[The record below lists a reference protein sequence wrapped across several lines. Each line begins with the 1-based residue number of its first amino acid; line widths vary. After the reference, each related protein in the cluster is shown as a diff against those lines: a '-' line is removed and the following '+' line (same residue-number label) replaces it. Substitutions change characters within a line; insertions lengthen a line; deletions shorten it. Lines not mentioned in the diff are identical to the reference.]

1 MTELVTDEVFRT
13 KDMALGEGPT
23 FLNLVSKMNLIAI
36 ILNVS
41 ARLSFC
47 NDYFLAL
54 TGWTRP
60 EVLGCDWFQRFVPP
74 GIDDLR
80 DVFSD
85 LLKNLP
91 NAWHHENAILC
102 KSRKKVR
109 IRWHNSVIRDPSGH
123 IVGVASI
130 GEDVTEHRLLE
141 RALLEN
147 SARERRH
154 LAAELHD
161 GLGQNLYAAHLLTRS
176 LEVTAHKAMLPITED
191 LAQLAS
197 VIGSS
202 MGTCHQIA
210 RGLSPLAEVRG
221 GFIGALRDL
230 ASMPNKGGTEV
241 TLSIVNDAPL
251 RIDILS
257 LDHLFRL
264 AQEAVTN
271 ALKHAEATLIQINL
285 DIQAA
290 LVTLTVVDDGIGLPL
305 HPLRSN
311 RLGLRLMRYRADM
324 IHAKLAITRIEPHGT
339 RITCQCP
346 QGMEAERPRRSATPP
361 LL

>member
-1 MTELVTDEVFRT
+1 MSKLVTAEGYPT
-13 KDMALGEGPT
+13 KDIALGYGPT
-23 FLNLVSKMNLIAI
+23 FQDLVSKMNLIAL
-36 ILNVS
+36 ILNTS
-41 ARLSFC
+41 AKLTFC
-47 NDYFLAL
+47 NDYFLTL

-60 EVLGCDWFQRFVPP
+60 EVLGCDWFQHFVPT

-80 DVFSD
+80 DVFSA

-91 NAWHHENAILC
+91 NGWHHENAILC
-102 KSRKKVR
+102 KSKEKVR
-109 IRWHNSVIRDPSGH
+109 IRWHNSVIRDSSGH
-123 IVGVASI
+123 IVGIASI

-141 RALLEN
+141 RELLES

-161 GLGQNLYAAHLLTRS
+161 GLGQNLYAASLLARS
-176 LEVTAHKAMLPITED
+176 LETTAHKAMLPIRED

-202 MGTCHQIA
+202 METCHQIA
-210 RGLSPLAEVRG
+210 HGLSPLAEIRG
-221 GFIGALRDL
+221 GFIGALQYL
-230 ASMPNKGGTEV
+230 TSMPTKDGTEV
-241 TLSIVNDAPL
+241 ALSIVGGAPL
-251 RIDILS
+251 QIDTVN

-271 ALKHAEATLIQINL
+271 ALKHAEATLIQVKL

-290 LVTLTVVDDGIGLPL
+290 LVTLTVVDDGIGLPFQ
-305 HPLRSN
+305 PIISN

-324 IHAKLAITRIEPHGT
+324 IHAKLTITRVEPYGT
-339 RITCQCP
+339 RITCECP
-346 QGMEAERPRRSATPP
+346 QDNGG
-361 LL
+361 

>member
-1 MTELVTDEVFRT
+1 MTELVTDEGYPT
-13 KDMALGEGPT
+13 KGIGLGDGPR
-23 FLNLVSKMNLIAI
+23 FQDLVSKMNLIAL
-36 ILNVS
+36 ILNAS
-41 ARLSFC
+41 AKLTFC
-47 NDYFLAL
+47 NDYFLTL

-60 EVLGCDWFQRFVPP
+60 EVLGCDWFQRFVPT

-80 DVFSD
+80 DVFSA

-102 KSRKKVR
+102 KSREKVR

-141 RALLEN
+141 RELLES

-161 GLGQNLYAAHLLTRS
+161 GLGQNLYAASLLTRS
-176 LEVTAHKAMLPITED
+176 LAITARKDMLPIKED
-191 LAQLAS
+191 LTQLAS
-197 VIGSS
+197 VIDAS
-202 MGTCHQIA
+202 METCHQLA
-210 RGLSPLAEVRG
+210 HGLSPLAEIRG
-221 GFIGALRDL
+221 GFIGALQDL
-230 ASMPNKGGTEV
+230 TSMPTNGGPEV
-241 TLSIVNDAPL
+241 ALSIVGGAPL
-251 RIDILS
+251 QIDTVS

-271 ALKHAEATLIQINL
+271 ALKHAEATLIQVKL

-290 LVTLTVVDDGIGLPL
+290 RVTLTVVDDGIGLPL
-305 HPLRSN
+305 QPISSD

-339 RITCQCP
+339 RITCECA
-346 QGMEAERPRRSATPP
+346 QGNGG
-361 LL
+361 

>member
-1 MTELVTDEVFRT
+1 MTESVTTEGYPT
-13 KDMALGEGPT
+13 KDIGLGDGPT
-23 FLNLVSKMNLIAI
+23 FQDLVSKMNLIAV
-36 ILNVS
+36 ILNTG
-41 ARLSFC
+41 AKLTFC
-47 NDYFLAL
+47 NDYFLTL
-54 TGWTRP
+54 TGWTRA
-60 EVLGCDWFQRFVPP
+60 EVLGCDWFQRFVPT

-102 KSRKKVR
+102 KSREKVL
-109 IRWHNSVIRDPSGH
+109 IRWHNSVIRDSSGH
-123 IVGVASI
+123 IVGIASI

-141 RALLEN
+141 RELLES

-161 GLGQNLYAAHLLTRS
+161 GLGQNLYAASLLARS
-176 LEVTAHKAMLPITED
+176 LETAAHKAMLPITED
-191 LAQLAS
+191 LTHLAS

-202 MGTCHQIA
+202 METCRQIA
-210 RGLSPLAEVRG
+210 HGLSPLAEIRG
-221 GFIGALRDL
+221 GFIRALEDL
-230 ASMPNKGGTEV
+230 TSMPAKGRTEV
-241 TLSIVNDAPL
+241 ALSIVGGASL
-251 RIDILS
+251 QIDTVS

-271 ALKHAEATLIQINL
+271 ALKHAEATLIQIKL

-305 HPLRSN
+305 QPIISN

-324 IHAKLAITRIEPHGT
+324 IHAKLTITRVEPRGT
-339 RITCQCP
+339 RITCECP
-346 QGMEAERPRRSATPP
+346 QGNGR
-361 LL
+361 

>member
-1 MTELVTDEVFRT
+1 MDDLITDDGYPT
-13 KDMALGEGPT
+13 NDIALGEGPI
-23 FLNLVSKMNLIAI
+23 FQDLVSNMNLIAV
-36 ILNVS
+36 ILNAS
-41 ARLSFC
+41 AKLTFC
-47 NDYFLAL
+47 NDYFLVL

-60 EVLGCDWFQRFVPP
+60 EVLGCDWFQCFVPT

-80 DVFSD
+80 DVFSA
-85 LLKNLP
+85 LLKNLS

-102 KSRKKVR
+102 KSREKVR

-141 RALLEN
+141 RELLES

-161 GLGQNLYAAHLLTRS
+161 GLGQNLYAASLLTRS
-176 LEVTAHKAMLPITED
+176 LAITARKAMLPIKED
-191 LAQLAS
+191 LTQLAS
-197 VIGSS
+197 VIDAS
-202 MGTCHQIA
+202 MATCHQLA
-210 RGLSPLAEVRG
+210 HGLSPLAEIRG
-221 GFIGALRDL
+221 GFIGALQDL
-230 ASMPNKGGTEV
+230 TSMPTNGGPEV
-241 TLSIVNDAPL
+241 ALSIVGGAPL
-251 RIDILS
+251 QIDTVS

-271 ALKHAEATLIQINL
+271 ALKHAEATLIQVKL

-290 LVTLTVVDDGIGLPL
+290 RVTLTVVDDGIGLPL
-305 HPLRSN
+305 QPISSD

-339 RITCQCP
+339 RITCECA
-346 QGMEAERPRRSATPP
+346 QGNGG
-361 LL
+361 